1 MKILLT
7 ADWHIRGDRP
17 RCRTDE
23 NWLKSQR
30 EDIKAVERVAREH
43 RVAAVW
49 ILGDLFH
56 QPRCATEAVNMV
68 LGALNSIREV
78 CPVRILPGN
87 HDLPYHDFDNLNA
100 CSLGIVY
107 QAHHLMLRTDN
118 GGDDEGYAEL
128 KTRDGKW
135 RTLYATPFGRE
146 DMEGLREF
154 NNDIWATHQL
164 TFPSD
169 KDRPVEG
176 VGVTADD
183 LLEAAPNV
191 RVILTGDYH
200 HGYIHN
206 QGNRCVITPGC
217 LNIQVADMADYKPR
231 VYILDT
237 DTLEAET
244 VYLEG
249 HRGDIVTDYLVTE
262 KERDE
267 RMEKVLSV
275 IGDAEGVSLSFPD
288 NLEREI
294 AKPEY
299 KNAQRVYP
307 ELLDKLNKDRK

>member
-23 NWLKSQR
+23 NWLESQR
-30 EDIKAVERVAREH
+30 EDIMAVKKVAREH
-43 RVAAVW
+43 RVDAVW

-56 QPRCATEAVNMV
+56 QPRCATEAV
-68 LGALNSIREV
+68 
-78 CPVRILPGN
+78 
-87 HDLPYHDFDNLNA
+87 
-100 CSLGIVY
+100 Y

-118 GGDDEGYAEL
+118 GDDEEGYAEL
-128 KTRDGKW
+128 ETSNGKP

-146 DMEGLREF
+146 DMEGLRVF

-206 QGNRCVITPGC
+206 QGNRRVITPGC
-217 LNIQVADMADYKPR
+217 LNIQVADMCEYRPR

-299 KNAQRVYP
+299 KNAQQVYP

>member
-23 NWLKSQR
+23 NWIESQR
-30 EDIKAVERVAREH
+30 EDIEAVEKIAREH
-43 RVAAVW
+43 NVAAVW

-68 LGALNSIREV
+68 LGALNRIREA

-87 HDLPYHDFDNLNA
+87 HDLPYHDFDNINA

-107 QAHHLMLRTDN
+107 QAGYEMLRTDN
-118 GGDDEGYAEL
+118 GNPEEALPEL
-128 KTRDGKW
+128 ALRKGAP
-135 RTLYATPFGRE
+135 RTIYATPFGRE

-154 NNDIWATHQL
+154 NNEIWATHQL

-176 VGVTADD
+176 VGVTAED
-183 LLEAAPNV
+183 LLKAAPNV

-200 HGYIHN
+200 HGYIYN
-206 QGNRCVITPGC
+206 QGNRRVITPGC

-237 DTLEAET
+237 DTLEVDE
-244 VYLEG
+244 VLIDG
-249 HRGDIVTDYLVTE
+249 HKGDIVTDYLVTE

-275 IGDAEGVSLSFPD
+275 IGDSEGVSLSFPD
-288 NLEREI
+288 NLEKEI

-299 KNAQRVYP
+299 RSARSVYP
-307 ELLDKLNKDRK
+307 ELLDTLNKDRK

>member
-23 NWLKSQR
+23 NWLESQR
-30 EDIKAVERVAREH
+30 EDIMAVEKIAREYN
-43 RVAAVW
+43 VAAVW

-68 LGALNSIREV
+68 LGALNRIRDA

-87 HDLPYHDFDNLNA
+87 HDLPYHDFDNINA

-107 QAHHLMLRTDN
+107 QAGYGMLRTDN
-118 GGDDEGYAEL
+118 GDDDEGYAEL
-128 KTRDGKW
+128 ETRKGAP

-146 DMEGLREF
+146 DMEGLRVF

-169 KDRPVEG
+169 RDRPVEG

-200 HGYIHN
+200 HGYVVCKDT
-206 QGNRCVITPGC
+206 RLVITPGC
-217 LNIQVADMADYKPR
+217 LNIQAADMANYKPR

-237 DTLEAET
+237 DTLEADA
-244 VYLEG
+244 VLIDG
-249 HRGDIVTDYLVTE
+249 HKGDVVIDYLVTE